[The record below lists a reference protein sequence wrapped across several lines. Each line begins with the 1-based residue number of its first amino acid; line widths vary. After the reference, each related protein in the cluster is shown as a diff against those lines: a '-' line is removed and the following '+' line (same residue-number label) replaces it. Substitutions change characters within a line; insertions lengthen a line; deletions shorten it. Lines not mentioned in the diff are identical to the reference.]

1 MPKLKEQFESVI
13 RKAAPELEKLDNHI
27 EMTVTSKGL
36 RIELLEPI
44 LAD

>member
-1 MPKLKEQFESVI
+1 MPKLKGQLESVI
-13 RKAAPELEKLDNHI
+13 RKAPEPEKPDNHI
-27 EMTVTSKGL
+27 EMTVTSEGL